1 MKWKDIPNILK
12 YEKKSKL
19 ENTFYSTKPLKKID
33 LSYMCMHMYTET
45 CVYGKMS
52 GEISRL
58 LVMITSGEW
67 DWLGKSGWE
76 LSLDTL

>member
-1 MKWKDIPNILK
+1 M
-12 YEKKSKL
+12 
-19 ENTFYSTKPLKKID
+19 
-33 LSYMCMHMYTET
+33 
-45 CVYGKMS
+45 YGKMS
-52 GEISRL
+52 GEITSKL